1 MKRQLEGSLNI
12 EKLFLNFTCRIVALE
27 NEERAKKKILQE
39 LEEERRSLLKIQK
52 EQKKAMDTMINEKEL
67 EKKKDQLA
75 EELKIKKNEY
85 KEKQNLL
92 RKQEKQM
99 REQHELYIT
108 LEEKCRRL
116 KRLISDKKAG
126 IAPNPGKV
134 VTEEDIAKLEE
145 SIKGLERA
153 QAEEKKKYKDMI
165 TTQENKIKELN
176 TQLDR
181 LNLEFKQKDQECRIN
196 ALKISELKR
205 QIRLGA
211 IKPGDTVS
219 IEARKE
225 QIVMDPNIA
234 RGVEQIKKDIMAE
247 KLANYHNTSENAH
260 AWEDNTKPVKSNE
273 AKEEVK
279 VEIENEDDINAQKDL
294 EQNLEFPPNT
304 TKCQDAQ
311 PLRDKGEKKEEA
323 VR

>member
-1 MKRQLEGSLNI
+1 
-12 EKLFLNFTCRIVALE
+12 VALE

-39 LEEERRSLLKIQK
+39 LEEEKKSLLKIQK
-52 EQKKAMDTMINEKEL
+52 EQKKAMDIMINEKEL
-67 EKKKDQLA
+67 EKKKDQLT
-75 EELKIKKNEY
+75 EELKVKKNEY

-99 REQHELYIT
+99 REQHEAYIT
-108 LEEKCRRL
+108 LEEKCRKL
-116 KRLISDKKAG
+116 KTLIHEKKAG

-134 VTEEDIAKLEE
+134 VTEEDIAKIEE
-145 SIKGLERA
+145 SIKELERA
-153 QAEEKKKYKDMI
+153 QTEEKKKYKAMI

-176 TQLDR
+176 TQLDT

-219 IEARKE
+219 IEARQE
-225 QIVMDPNIA
+225 QIVVDPNIA
-234 RGVEQIKKDIMAE
+234 RGVERIKKDIQAE
-247 KLANYHNTSENAH
+247 KLANYRNTPEKAQGWEGNA
-260 AWEDNTKPVKSNE
+260 NPVKS
-273 AKEEVK
+273 KEEVK
-279 VEIENEDDINAQKDL
+279 VEIDNEEDANIQKNLEENP
-294 EQNLEFPPNT
+294 EFPPNT
-304 TKCQDAQ
+304 IKYQGIQAS
-311 PLRDKGEKKEEA
+311 RDKGEKKEDV